1 LIYENNIT
9 SADVSPRGKRERSHI
24 HYSKIIH
31 SLVNYFDAPE
41 SAIEFIEACLI
52 FHGYNDCGEWTATGA
67 ELAKA
72 IALASSTD
80 QHERIRDRLAKQ
92 RRRLAKW
99 QDGKDSNGLSRPVLV
114 SIKPVFEHDAQKLK
128 YWYSLPIAELV
139 KQSVVLAP
147 VGAADRRIRSA
158 VATVAKDH
166 LLSIG
171 LRPPSKV
178 ATRRHTPESQI
189 KRGLAYLSHG
199 ILAENMPENDA
210 LEIVKNEVLEN
221 RKLLEVLRLLNQV
234 AGIFPAVLNE
244 IRAGIPADHGQTSAY
259 KPFINTYAQNDGA
272 AGAGAGA
279 TWHSGEDDEFEDEPP
294 YFADRFDEVAR

>member
-1 LIYENNIT
+1 MSDSIIPAIDPAT
-9 SADVSPRGKRERSHI
+9 PRRKRERSHI

-52 FHGYNDCGEWTATGA
+52 FQGYDDSGEWTATGA
-67 ELAKA
+67 DLAKA
-72 IALASSTD
+72 VALASTTD

-114 SIKPVFEHDAQKLK
+114 SIKPVFEHDTQKLK
-128 YWYSLPIAELV
+128 YWYSLPITELV
-139 KQSVVLAP
+139 RQSVVLAP
-147 VGAADRRIRSA
+147 VGADGRRIRSA
-158 VATVAKDH
+158 VATVAKNY
-166 LLSIG
+166 LLSTG

-244 IRAGIPADHGQTSAY
+244 IPAGIPAGIPADHGQTSAY

-272 AGAGAGA
+272 AGGGAGGGS
-279 TWHSGEDDEFEDEPP
+279 WLDDQFDPFEGASYDL
-294 YFADRFDEVAR
+294 EVTR